1 MQMSGAIWLVTAAGL
16 TVTAIAALRALWPK
30 HNARRLDVGPVS
42 DHWLAEHRVTSND
55 VSS

>member
-1 MQMSGAIWLVTAAGL
+1 MSGAIWLVTAAGL
-16 TVTAIAALRALWPK
+16 TVTAIATRRALWPK
-30 HNARRLDVGPVS
+30 HARPLDVGPVS